1 MSERSDSRAAEA
13 RRGGSLLDPLKS
25 AAEGIGAN
33 RAVLA
38 LSLGRMGDAI
48 GNSLLFVVIPLYV
61 AALPSRLLD
70 LPQEVRTGIILSL
83 FGLLLGILQ
92 PFGGLVV
99 DRVGRRKPFIV
110 GGLVMLA
117 LATLSYV
124 FVGQYDQMLLSRTL
138 QGLAAAITVPATLA
152 LMANVSRQGTRG
164 GSMGVYSSLRVA
176 GLAVGP
182 LLGGFLHD
190 HFGFNAVF
198 YAGTGFVLLGA
209 LTVQLI
215 VEEVPAPNPDAELP
229 SFRDQLTPAMIALG
243 LATFTMA
250 GAFALLSSL
259 ENQVNDRLQGTALT
273 FGIAFSAL
281 MVSRLALQVP
291 LGRWSDRAGRKPFI
305 VAGLLLMTAA
315 TIPMGWVT
323 ANWQLIGLRI
333 VQGVASAAIAAPV
346 FALAADVSRSGGEGR
361 QMSIVAMGFGLGI
374 ALGTLI
380 AGAAAVVSFHLP
392 FIIGGALTLVAAGL
406 VYWLVPRD
414 RGQGAGEG
422 AGS

>member
-243 LATFTMA
+243 LATFAMA
-250 GAFALLSSL
+250 SAFALLSSL

-406 VYWLVPRD
+406 VSWLVPRD

>member
-198 YAGTGFVLLGA
+198 YAGSGFVLLGA

-250 GAFALLSSL
+250 SAFALLSSL

-392 FIIGGALTLVAAGL
+392 FIIGGVLTLVAAGL
-406 VYWLVPRD
+406 VSWLVPRD